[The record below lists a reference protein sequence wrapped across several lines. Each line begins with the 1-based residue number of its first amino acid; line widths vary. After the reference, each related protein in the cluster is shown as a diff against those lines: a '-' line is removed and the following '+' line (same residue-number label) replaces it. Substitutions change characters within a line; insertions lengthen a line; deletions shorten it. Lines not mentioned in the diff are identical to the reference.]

1 MDGGEDTR
9 KDAGEVYSLAIRH
22 SIEDSTHG
30 LKYPL
35 LRLGSLLRLP
45 ERDREAL
52 TELGRIVIQKGDVE
66 EVANRLRERGGVH
79 PLAAAIASIVRYVE
93 LSSGGEDT
101 REAMLGAVFGAY
113 AGLESRQVG
122 EAVQG
127 AISGALAATTYTKLQ
142 EILESRSLSWRE
154 WSEIGTD

>member
-1 MDGGEDTR
+1 MAGSDDTG
-9 KDAGEVYSLAIRH
+9 KDAGEAYRFAIRH
-22 SIEDSTHG
+22 SIEDSTRG
-30 LKYPL
+30 LRYPL
-35 LRLGSLLRLP
+35 LRLGSLLQLP

-52 TELGRIVIQKGDVE
+52 AELGRIVIQKGDVE
-66 EVANRLRERGGVH
+66 EVANRIRARGGVH
-79 PLAAAIASIVRYVE
+79 PLAVAIASIVHDAE

-127 AISGALAATTYTKLQ
+127 AISGALAAATYTKLQ
-142 EILESRSLSWRE
+142 ETLEARSHSWRE
-154 WSEIGTD
+154 WSEIGTE

>member
-1 MDGGEDTR
+1 M
-9 KDAGEVYSLAIRH
+9 
-22 SIEDSTHG
+22 
-30 LKYPL
+30 
-35 LRLGSLLRLP
+35 
-45 ERDREAL
+45 
-52 TELGRIVIQKGDVE
+52 
-66 EVANRLRERGGVH
+66 H